1 MKLNIITSYPKSGN
15 TWMRYIIY
23 ELFFNPKN
31 HENDNSLNIKK
42 FIPDL
47 HKIQLKN
54 NQLILDEDLKNK
66 KIFIKSHFTFDQMK
80 NFPMDKIILI
90 VRNPLDVFVSLY
102 NYYSLDDKN
111 KDRYVDE
118 FAQNHTLPGL
128 NKFDYPSWSEH
139 LIKWLDSKLNICL
152 IKYNSL
158 IDDFDNEISKLSNF
172 LNLSLDQKKLK
183 LLKMNTSFSK
193 LKSIEKKEK
202 ETKSEG
208 FFKDEPVAKFKDRYF
223 MNIGKKDSYKNFLN
237 DTQTAKLKDSFGEYI
252 KKYNL

>member
-102 NYYSLDDKN
+102 NYYGLDDKN

-183 LLKMNTSFSK
+183 LLKINTSFSK

-237 DTQTAKLKDSFGEYI
+237 DAQTSKLKDSFGEYI

>member
-15 TWMRYIIY
+15 TWMRYIVY

-31 HENDNSLNIKK
+31 YVNDNSLNIKK

-47 HKIQLKN
+47 HQILLKN
-54 NQLILDEDLKNK
+54 NQLILDEELKNK
-66 KIFIKSHFTFDQMK
+66 EVFIKSHYSFDQMK
-80 NFPMDKIILI
+80 NFPMNKIILV

-102 NYYSLDDKN
+102 NYYDLDDKN
-111 KDRYVDE
+111 RDKYVEE
-118 FAQNHTLPGL
+118 FAKNHTLPGL
-128 NKFDYPSWSEH
+128 SKFNYPSWSEH
-139 LIKWLDSKLNICL
+139 LIKWLDSKLDICL

-158 IDDFDNEISKLSNF
+158 IDDFDNEISKLLNF
-172 LNLSLDQKKLK
+172 FNISLDQEKLK

-208 FFKDEPVAKFKDRYF
+208 FFKDEPITKFKDRYF
-223 MNIGKKDSYKNFLN
+223 MNIGKNNSYKNFLN
-237 DTQTAKLKDSFGEYI
+237 ESQTMKLKDSFGEYI
-252 KKYNL
+252 EKYDL

>member
-1 MKLNIITSYPKSGN
+1 MKFNIITSYPKSGN

-102 NYYSLDDKN
+102 NYYGLDDKN

-183 LLKMNTSFSK
+183 LLKINTSFSK

-237 DTQTAKLKDSFGEYI
+237 DAQTSKLKDSFGEYI

>member
-80 NFPMDKIILI
+80 NYPMDKIILI

-102 NYYSLDDKN
+102 NYYGLDYKN

-139 LIKWLDSKLNICL
+139 LIKWLDSKLDICL

-158 IDDFDNEISKLSNF
+158 IDDFDNEILKLLGF
-172 LNLSLDQKKLK
+172 LNLNLDQKKLK

-237 DTQTAKLKDSFGEYI
+237 DAQTSKLKDSFGEYI

>member
-15 TWMRYIIY
+15 TWMRYIVY

-31 HENDNSLNIKK
+31 YENDNSLNIKK

-47 HKIQLKN
+47 HQIQMKDNKLF
-54 NQLILDEDLKNK
+54 LDEDLKNK
-66 KIFIKSHFTFDQMK
+66 KVFIKSHYSFDQMK
-80 NFPMDKIILI
+80 NFPMNKIILV

-102 NYYSLDDKN
+102 NYYDLNDKN
-111 KDRYVDE
+111 KDKYVEE
-118 FAQNHTLPGL
+118 FAKNHTLPGL
-128 NKFDYPSWSEH
+128 SKFNYPSWSEH
-139 LIKWLDSKLNICL
+139 LIKWLDSKLDICL

-158 IDDFDNEISKLSNF
+158 IDDFDNEISKLLNF
-172 LNLSLDQKKLK
+172 FNIGLDQEKLK

-202 ETKSEG
+202 ETKPEG
-208 FFKDEPVAKFKDRYF
+208 FFKDEPIAKFKDRYF
-223 MNIGKKDSYKNFLN
+223 MNIGKKDSYKNFLSEA
-237 DTQTAKLKDSFGEYI
+237 QISKLKESFDKYI

>member
-102 NYYSLDDKN
+102 NYYGLDDKN

-158 IDDFDNEISKLSNF
+158 IDDFDNEISKLSDF

-183 LLKMNTSFSK
+183 LLKINTSFSK

-237 DTQTAKLKDSFGEYI
+237 DAQTSKLKDSFGEYI